1 MEIRVVDNHIEKAIR
16 DLKRKMA
23 TEGVLRE
30 VKKRRHFLKPSE
42 KRKLKQKEAEKRRM
56 KARRMQRS

>member
-1 MEIRVVDNHIEKAIR
+1 MEIRVVDNQIEKALR
-16 DLKRKMA
+16 DLKRKIA
-23 TEGVLRE
+23 TEGILRE